1 MNLSLKTPCEI
12 FEANAGF
19 KRELSVTNAQGQ
31 IIEESLTWGV
41 DSTIQVPSMSQT
53 TAELAIY
60 EDEFQ
65 GNFSIRTDVAGKVLV
80 SVTNIRDNNCFL
92 KSLSG
97 DIDEIVGAEINGL
110 KGFSMDKQNHVVS
123 FTTNGR
129 CHFRYGIE
137 QHIKLSQEPLQKGYD
152 ESKFECSTRV
162 GEDWWI
168 FGPEVQKPLLDTNE
182 ILVGEVQN
190 GGCFDTISILY
201 RSYRP
206 TGQEDAKN
214 KPVALISLG

>member
-1 MNLSLKTPCEI
+1 MACITLQVFVERAVTLGFEMNLSLKTPCEI

-137 QHIKLSQEPLQKGYD
+137 QHIKLSQEPL
-152 ESKFECSTRV
+152 
-162 GEDWWI
+162 
-168 FGPEVQKPLLDTNE
+168 
-182 ILVGEVQN
+182 
-190 GGCFDTISILY
+190 
-201 RSYRP
+201 
-206 TGQEDAKN
+206 
-214 KPVALISLG
+214 